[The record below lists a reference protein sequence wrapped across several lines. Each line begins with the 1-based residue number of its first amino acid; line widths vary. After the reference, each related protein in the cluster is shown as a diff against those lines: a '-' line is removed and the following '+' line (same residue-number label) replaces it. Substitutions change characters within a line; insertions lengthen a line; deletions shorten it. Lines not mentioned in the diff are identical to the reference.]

1 MVLVLGSSGVGK
13 TNFLKSLHTLI
24 PEVIHYSTRTTGTPK
39 SKIAIDNIPFAFIDT
54 PGQENHESIRKAAIR
69 EHCGSVDLVINVVC
83 YGYHEY
89 ARGKDQAITQNGDI
103 NPKYI
108 EENRER
114 EIKAVQEW
122 NEILGGNASYRL
134 LTVITKA
141 DLWWHIQEEVYA
153 HYETGEY
160 FESLGSAKFLT
171 PVSAHHSSVFHKFY
185 GIGPLS
191 GAFDEQDRAL
201 ARTNLLKLIVELIGK
216 GGRSD

>member
-1 MVLVLGSSGVGK
+1 MTTEIEIAKQIYDLAKEQGWIDQLLSFIKKRHKVLVLGSSGVGK

-54 PGQENHESIRKAAIR
+54 PGQ
-69 EHCGSVDLVINVVC
+69 
-83 YGYHEY
+83 
-89 ARGKDQAITQNGDI
+89 
-103 NPKYI
+103 
-108 EENRER
+108 ENRER

-201 ARTNLLKLIVELIGK
+201 ARTN
-216 GGRSD
+216 RNR

>member
-1 MVLVLGSSGVGK
+1 MTTEIEIAKQIYDLAKEQGWIDQLLSFIKKRHKVLVLGSSGVGK

-54 PGQENHESIRKAAIR
+54 PGQ
-69 EHCGSVDLVINVVC
+69 
-83 YGYHEY
+83 
-89 ARGKDQAITQNGDI
+89 
-103 NPKYI
+103 
-108 EENRER
+108 ENRER

-201 ARTNLLKLIVELIGK
+201 ARTNRNRLAPLGARPSPPAKIAAKMAALPGK
-216 GGRSD
+216 GRRG